1 MFGPTASKVA
11 VSAVLMLVPVIG
23 AERMRGSVAEVSPAP
38 LAGVAELSPSALLVA
53 TLANGEVETHWV
65 PRQVCERVVSELR
78 AGSTVAGVTED
89 GTRLTIARANC
100 SLRSAQLTDP
110 MPASPAP

>member
-1 MFGPTASKVA
+1 MLGTTASKIA

-23 AERMRGSVAEVSPAP
+23 AEGWRGSVAEVSPPP
-38 LAGVAELSPSALLVA
+38 LAGTEADAGTSALLVA
-53 TLANGEVETHWV
+53 TLTNGNVETHWV

-100 SLRSAQLTDP
+100 SLRSAKLAALP
-110 MPASPAP
+110 PAL